1 MVEKPGAQAETTVA
15 RQATVTRQATVY
27 FEYLKAIG
35 VEYVEPAFY
44 KPEEAA
50 DGKVSQLA
58 ALSRQ
63 VDNCKKCLL
72 HKSRTQAVFGT
83 GSPDA
88 ALMFVGEAPG
98 AEEDK
103 QGKPFVGRSGKLLT
117 KMIEAIGFTREDIFI
132 ANVLKSRP
140 PENRDP
146 KPDEVAACE
155 PYLIKQIEIIKPAFL
170 CALGAHAAR
179 TLLKTAE
186 PIGRLRG
193 RFHDYHGTPL
203 MVIYHPAFL
212 LRSPAYKK
220 EAWKDLQILRD
231 EHRKSV
237 R

>member
-1 MVEKPGAQAETTVA
+1 MVENLARGANLAKG
-15 RQATVTRQATVY
+15 ATVY
-27 FEYLKAIG
+27 FEYLKSIG
-35 VEYVEPAFY
+35 VEYMEPAAQVAPAAHE
-44 KPEEAA
+44 PEPIAK
-50 DGKVSQLA
+50 GKASQLA
-58 ALSRQ
+58 SLAWQ
-63 VDNCKKCLL
+63 VDSCEKCSL

-83 GSPDA
+83 GSVDA
-88 ALMFVGEAPG
+88 SLMFVGEAPG
-98 AEEDK
+98 AEEDT

-117 KMIEAIGFTREDIFI
+117 KMIEAIGFAREDVYI

-146 KPDEVAACE
+146 KPDEVTACE
-155 PYLIKQIEIIKPAFL
+155 PYLLKQIEIIKPSFI
-170 CALGAHAAR
+170 CALGAHAAH
-179 TLLKTAE
+179 TLLKTDE

-231 EHRKSV
+231 EHNKTV

>member
-1 MVEKPGAQAETTVA
+1 
-15 RQATVTRQATVY
+15 
-27 FEYLKAIG
+27 
-35 VEYVEPAFY
+35 
-44 KPEEAA
+44 
-50 DGKVSQLA
+50 
-58 ALSRQ
+58 
-63 VDNCKKCLL
+63 
-72 HKSRTQAVFGT
+72 
-83 GSPDA
+83 
-88 ALMFVGEAPG
+88 
-98 AEEDK
+98 
-103 QGKPFVGRSGKLLT
+103 
-117 KMIEAIGFTREDIFI
+117 MIEAIGFAREDVYI

-155 PYLIKQIEIIKPAFL
+155 PYLLKQIEIIKPAFI
-170 CALGAHAAR
+170 CALGAHAAH

-231 EHRKSV
+231 EYNKSV